1 MIKLFINFDLFN
13 IINFKALKKE
23 IFYVSNLLSILRII
37 LLIPLFPLLINQN
50 TNNTNIIAGIL
61 IAMYLTDLLD
71 GYLARKL
78 NQVTEVG
85 KIIDPIADKI
95 AVVGIALILFFEGR
109 IAVWFFT
116 IVILRDLL
124 IIIFGIYLK
133 SKNKIVLMSNIPGK
147 LAVFSIGV
155 TLLLIVFNY
164 NKIELLQNVISYLY
178 YISVI
183 LIIYSLYLYF
193 TRFYKIIGEKS
204 NGNK

>member
-1 MIKLFINFDLFN
+1 MFN
-13 IINFKALKKE
+13 LITKMTLKKE
-23 IFYVSNLLSILRII
+23 IFYASNLLSLLRIV

-61 IAMYLTDLLD
+61 IAMYISDLLD
-71 GYLARKL
+71 GFLARKL
-78 NQVTEVG
+78 NQVTEIG
-85 KIIDPIADKI
+85 KIIDPLADKI
-95 AVVGIALILFFEGR
+95 AVVGIALILFYEGR

-124 IIIFGIYLK
+124 IIIFGLYLK

-147 LAVFSIGV
+147 LAVFSIGLI
-155 TLLLIVFNY
+155 LLLLVFNY
-164 NKIELLQNVISYLY
+164 SNIELLQKVISYLY

-193 TRFYKIIGEKS
+193 TRFYKIIGEKQ